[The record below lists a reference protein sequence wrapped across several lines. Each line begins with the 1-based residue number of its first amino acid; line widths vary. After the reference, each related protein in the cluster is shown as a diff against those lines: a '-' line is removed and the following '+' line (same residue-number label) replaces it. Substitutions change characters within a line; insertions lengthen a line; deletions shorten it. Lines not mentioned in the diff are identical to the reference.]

1 MRGITARW
9 AVSLALAVAGIAD
22 AVYLTIVH
30 YDTKALVCGL
40 GDCETVQTSR
50 YAEIAGVPIALLGVL
65 MYVAI
70 AVLGLSRFRLPMQAD
85 RLTFAIFAIALAGTA
100 YAAYLT
106 YLEIA
111 VIDAICQWC
120 VVSALLTLGIFLLE
134 GANVWR
140 RLGVTD
146 DGWGPDAAST
156 EPR

>member
-1 MRGITARW
+1 MRGSAARW
-9 AVSLALAVAGIAD
+9 TISLALAIAGVAD

-30 YDTKALVCGL
+30 YDTTALVCGL

-65 MYVAI
+65 MYAVI
-70 AVLGLSRFRLPMQAD
+70 ALLGIARFRLPAHAD
-85 RLTFAIFAIALAGTA
+85 RLTFAIFAIALAGTV

-120 VVSALLTLGIFLLE
+120 VVSASLTLAILLLE

-140 RLGVTD
+140 DLGT
-146 DGWGPDAAST
+146 PEEA
-156 EPR
+156 

>member
-1 MRGITARW
+1 MRGLSARW
-9 AVSLALAVAGIAD
+9 AVTIALAIAGLAD

-50 YAEIAGVPIALLGVL
+50 YAEIAGIPIALLGVL
-65 MYVAI
+65 MYAAI
-70 AVLGLSRFRLPMQAD
+70 AVLGIARFRLPTQAD
-85 RLTFAIFAIALAGTA
+85 RLTFAIFAIALAGVA

-120 VVSALLTLGIFLLE
+120 VVSALLTLAIFLLE
-134 GANVWR
+134 GANVWL
-140 RLGVTD
+140 RLGAPQD
-146 DGWGPDAAST
+146 AWDQDAATT